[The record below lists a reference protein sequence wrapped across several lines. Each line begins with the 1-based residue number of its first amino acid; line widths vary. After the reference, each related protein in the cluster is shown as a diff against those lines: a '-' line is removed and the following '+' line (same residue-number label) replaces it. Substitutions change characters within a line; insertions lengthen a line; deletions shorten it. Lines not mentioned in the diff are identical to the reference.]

1 MILRHGG
8 VLLIRRFFIPIPQ
21 NAQQDIA
28 LENELERDKKKPY
41 TVFRKYVSSR
51 QTNASFLF
59 L

>member
-28 LENELERDKKKPY
+28 LENELERDK
-41 TVFRKYVSSR
+41 
-51 QTNASFLF
+51 
-59 L
+59 